1 MAGNLFDDNIKLLGN
16 VAGYAVDRHSLLT
29 GNLAN
34 IETPGYRTKDVS
46 FEDALQAALPQKNAL
61 KMVRTDEAHLPTYD
75 ASGRVKPQVTVG
87 GEVDIDKQMAKL
99 AENNLKYNTMVQLL
113 SRKYRA
119 IRETIEQG
127 GR

>member
-1 MAGNLFDDNIKLLGN
+1 MAGKLFGDNIKLLGN

-34 IETPGYRTKDVS
+34 IETPGYRSKDVS
-46 FEDALQAALPQKNAL
+46 FEDALQAALPRKNAL
-61 KMVRTDEAHLPTYD
+61 RMVRTNEKHLPTYD
-75 ASGRVKPQVTVG
+75 ASGKVRPRVIEG

-99 AENNLKYNTMVQLL
+99 AENNLRYNTMAQLL
-113 SRKYRA
+113 ARKYRG

>member
-1 MAGNLFDDNIKLLGN
+1 MASKLFADNIKLLGN
-16 VAGYAVDRHSLLT
+16 VAGYTVDRHSILT
-29 GNLAN
+29 GNIAN
-34 IETPGYRTKDVS
+34 IETPGYKTKEVT
-46 FEDALQAALPQKNAL
+46 FEAALQAALPDKNAL
-61 KMVRTDEAHLPTYD
+61 KMVRTNARHLPTYD
-75 ASGRVKPQVTVG
+75 ASGQVRPQVVTG
-87 GEVDIDKQMAKL
+87 GDVDLDKQMAKL